1 MTKQDYLILKQY
13 QQLKEYMRKMK
24 RNIKYVV
31 YRVGGVYIHMS
42 QN

>member
-1 MTKQDYLILKQY
+1 MKKQRSISKEW
-13 QQLKEYMRKMK
+13 QQLKEYMAKM
-24 RNIKYVV
+24 RPRIKYVV